1 MRSGLDVARDGTFTL
16 ASLAARGLL
25 LIEPTVVP
33 QRNGGVTGSV
43 KGGAKS
49 GSANRPEAHGQG
61 ARISFVITVCGLR
74 SPVRAAVAGPRGS
87 LPSRPRPR
95 SLRLASP
102 RYRPPRRRRRWLL
115 RVLRAARTAPLSPPI
130 SARAHPAGR
139 SPAPGCLLLAG
150 APAHPLSGRP
160 IRRAPRAS
168 ASGPDETAG
177 SLPPARRIASY
188 PHGPAPPRHPV
199 ARPRSRDT
207 GRSRATSGAPVLHP
221 VSRPSPAR
229 NGAPLPSRR
238 PGLDSRR
245 AC

>member
-1 MRSGLDVARDGTFTL
+1 MRSGLDAARDETLTL

-43 KGGAKS
+43 TRGEI
-49 GSANRPEAHGQG
+49 RQREAPRGHGRG
-61 ARISFVITVCGLR
+61 ARISFVITVCGRR

-87 LPSRPRPR
+87 LASKLRLR
-95 SLRLASP
+95 SLRRASP
-102 RYRPPRRRRRWLL
+102 RYWPPGKRRRWLL
-115 RVLRAARTAPLSPPI
+115 RVLRAARTTPLSPPI

-150 APAHPLSGRP
+150 APAPPLSGRP

-168 ASGPDETAG
+168 ASGPGGSAG